1 MEKYEIEKLRDLPI
15 EEVASQLGLQVARH
29 KSLCPFH
36 SDHHASLS
44 FNTRKNLCRCFV
56 CMDESLDSIGLVMKS
71 LHVDFPKA
79 CFWLADR
86 NGILLEKVRGR
97 NWRRDCGSASAA
109 PPAAV
114 APNAAPPTLDSAPSL
129 AASPFSS
136 STASAVSSAASP
148 ASAAVPSAASP
159 FSSSADSAAST
170 ACASSPA
177 SPVASASS
185 ASSPAA
191 PHSFDAARYARFFE
205 HPWLNEA
212 ACRFLFDE
220 RKIDGRVARWCRLS
234 SWTDRKG
241 VNWLQIPYFDREGH
255 LVGIQNRNL
264 DFHRKSRPTDSMDS
278 EKTGESSCPTDF
290 TDDTDFMDSKKAGK
304 SSRPTDS
311 TDDTDFM
318 DSKKAGKGSCPTDFT
333 NGTDSKDDTD
343 SKAGTDFEEAPRF
356 RFPYGSQCGIYN
368 LQVLN
373 LLTPGERLFI
383 TEGCSDCWAMLSA
396 GHKAIAIPSATL
408 LKPEDRDVLA
418 YISETFGVEW
428 HMFPD
433 RDAPGERL
441 FLQLKEIL
449 PSLIHHQLP
458 PGCKDFGEA
467 YLKGF
472 NPAEEIN
479 RL

>member
-79 CFWLADR
+79 CFWLAER
-86 NGILLEKVRGR
+86 NGILLEKGRGR
-97 NWRRDCGSASAA
+97 IWRRDCRS
-109 PPAAV
+109 
-114 APNAAPPTLDSAPSL
+114 
-129 AASPFSS
+129 
-136 STASAVSSAASP
+136 ASAVSPDSAVSPASAASP
-148 ASAAVPSAASP
+148 AS
-159 FSSSADSAAST
+159 T
-170 ACASSPA
+170 A

-241 VNWLQIPYFDREGH
+241 VNWLQIPYFDKEGR

-264 DFHRKSRPTDSMDS
+264 DFHRKSRPTNSMDS
-278 EKTGESSCPTDF
+278 EKTGKSSCPTDF
-290 TDDTDFMDSKKAGK
+290 TDDTDSKDSEDSKVSIG
-304 SSRPTDS
+304 
-311 TDDTDFM
+311 
-318 DSKKAGKGSCPTDFT
+318 
-333 NGTDSKDDTD
+333 
-343 SKAGTDFEEAPRF
+343 SKADTDFEEAPRF

-368 LQVLN
+368 LQVLK
-373 LLTPGERLFI
+373 LLTPGEKLFI

-418 YISETFGVEW
+418 YIGETFGVEW

-458 PGCKDFGEA
+458 LGCKDFGEA

-479 RL
+479 LLQKNVL

>member
-79 CFWLADR
+79 CFWLAER
-86 NGILLEKVRGR
+86 NGILLEKGRGR
-97 NWRRDCGSASAA
+97 NGWRRDC
-109 PPAAV
+109 
-114 APNAAPPTLDSAPSL
+114 
-129 AASPFSS
+129 SS
-136 STASAVSSAASP
+136 SPAASAVSPASSAASAVSP
-148 ASAAVPSAASP
+148 ASSAA
-159 FSSSADSAAST
+159 SAAST
-170 ACASSPA
+170 VSA
-177 SPVASASS
+177 ASS
-185 ASSPAA
+185 AASALSAASAA

-241 VNWLQIPYFDREGH
+241 VNWLQIPYFDKEGR

-278 EKTGESSCPTDF
+278 EKTGKSSCPTDF
-290 TDDTDFMDSKKAGK
+290 TDDTDSKDSEDSKVSIG
-304 SSRPTDS
+304 
-311 TDDTDFM
+311 
-318 DSKKAGKGSCPTDFT
+318 
-333 NGTDSKDDTD
+333 
-343 SKAGTDFEEAPRF
+343 SKADTDFEEAPRF

-368 LQVLN
+368 LQVLK

-418 YISETFGVEW
+418 YIGETFGVEW

-458 PGCKDFGEA
+458 LGCKDFGEA

-479 RL
+479 LL